1 MPLLLFVSR
10 NGTNLSDVI
19 SNKKWE
25 MWGGKAKK
33 LRDSND
39 NDESHVLTNG
49 IKCKS
54 WLITRE
60 NWIFLAVPPPTQDLF
75 LLLDSCRIVVAIGMF
90 SDYSILVILFRDF
103 DKQICF
109 CFLQQ
114 WSQLEGNILLT
125 PAPTFAKLS

>member
-1 MPLLLFVSR
+1 
-10 NGTNLSDVI
+10 
-19 SNKKWE
+19 
-25 MWGGKAKK
+25 MWGGKAEK

-60 NWIFLAVPPPTQDLF
+60 NWIFLAVRPHTQDLF
-75 LLLDSCRIVVAIGMF
+75 LLLDSCRIVVAIEMF
-90 SDYSILVILFRDF
+90 SDYSILVILFRDI
-103 DKQICF
+103 DKQIRF

-114 WSQLEGNILLT
+114 WSQLEGNILPT
-125 PAPTFAKLS
+125 PASTFAKTFIKRCRFLPLR